1 MSEQIHADKA
11 EEQVSSDSGLL
22 LSAEPL
28 GGGRLSALG
37 DDSSDADKSD
47 RGDSDGGLLSDAD
60 GSDAGRLTD
69 ADDSDGGGLTDA
81 DDSDTGDLTDA
92 DGSDEG
98 DADGTDGGDSIESE
112 SGLGGENPLGLNRQR
127 PIGDEAVDN
136 RDDPV

>member
-37 DDSSDADKSD
+37 DDRSDADTSD
-47 RGDSDGGLLSDAD
+47 RDSGGGILSDAD
-60 GSDAGRLTD
+60 GSDAG
-69 ADDSDGGGLTDA
+69 GLTDA
-81 DDSDTGDLTDA
+81 DGSDAGRSTDADGSDAGGLTDA

-112 SGLGGENPLGLNRQR
+112 SGLGGENPLGINRAR
-127 PIGDEAVDN
+127 PIGDETVDN